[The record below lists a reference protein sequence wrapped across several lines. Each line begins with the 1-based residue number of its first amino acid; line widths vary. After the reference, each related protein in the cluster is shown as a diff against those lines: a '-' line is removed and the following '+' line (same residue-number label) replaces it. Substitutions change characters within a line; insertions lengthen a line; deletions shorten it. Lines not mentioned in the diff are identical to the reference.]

1 MLHVSGRLHKLS
13 FLRYECSLN
22 PEDGAAMQQTVE
34 RASMDAKNRDHEH
47 RLLMPD
53 GSIKHVHVLAQP
65 FNDQCGNV
73 EFVGTLMDVTD
84 SKKAFQEIKVLKDE
98 LYKENIV

>member
-1 MLHVSGRLHKLS
+1 M
-13 FLRYECSLN
+13 
-22 PEDGAAMQQTVE
+22 PQTVE
-34 RASMDAKNRDHEH
+34 RASMDAKNLDHEH

-73 EFVGTLMDVTD
+73 EFVGTLMDVTFAAMSTPTQRTPSRSSGD
-84 SKKAFQEIKVLKDE
+84 IQIRRAASAVTLSLPHATSSSQ
-98 LYKENIV
+98 IVIVMR